1 MTKWRKWDRIK
12 YQAQLDPD
20 FANQIA
26 SIPGGD
32 KIFSCIQCGTCSAT
46 CPLST
51 YMDYTPRR
59 IVAMSRAGFRG
70 EVLSSHT
77 TWLCASC
84 YACTVECP
92 KEIKI
97 TDIMYAIKRLAIIEG
112 VYPKKFPV
120 PILARE
126 FYRGVERDG
135 RQSEG
140 PLLARL
146 YMRTNPFAA
155 LKQMGLGIKLFFQG
169 RIGPSKEEIKR
180 KTELHRIL
188 EALGDEHIIYRKE
201 FKFDPK
207 EAGV

>member
-1 MTKWRKWDRIK
+1 MTRWRKWDRIK

-51 YMDYTPRR
+51 YMDFTPRR
-59 IVAMSRAGFRG
+59 IIAMSRAGFKG
-70 EVLSSHT
+70 EVLSSYT

-84 YACTVECP
+84 YSCSVECP

-97 TDIMYAIKRLAIIEG
+97 TDIMYAIKRRAIVEG
-112 VYPKKFPV
+112 VYPKKFQV
-120 PILARE
+120 PALARE
-126 FYRGVERDG
+126 FFRAVEKDG

-140 PLLARL
+140 RLLANL
-146 YMRTNPFAA
+146 YLKTNPFAA
-155 LKQMGLGIKLFFQG
+155 LKQAGLGMKLFLQG
-169 RIGPSKEEIKR
+169 RIGIGKESIRRKEE
-180 KTELHRIL
+180 LHKLLNAL
-188 EALGDEHIIYRKE
+188 ENGQEVKKAKAPGITAM
-201 FKFDPK
+201 
-207 EAGV
+207 EAQ